1 MAENRFN
8 FAQIEQELEMI
19 IERFAENQ
27 NLLKLLYYNDKNAL
41 EKEDITDEKVLN
53 EILRQNIKII
63 PEIKIPERQN
73 SFIIITFDSYEK
85 NYSNPEFIDNTIYI
99 DVLCPLDE
107 DILRMNKYMLRPQ
120 LIMSEI
126 QKEIAESR
134 LTGIGKVEF
143 YNALALNLGTYWGYR
158 MAYSVINNG

>member
-19 IERFAENQ
+19 IEKFVENQ

-41 EKEDITDEKVLN
+41 EKEDITDEKILN

-63 PEIKIPERQN
+63 PEVKIPERQN

-107 DILRMNKYMLRPQ
+107 DILKMNKYMLRPQ

-143 YNALALNLGTYWGYR
+143 NNALTLNLGTYWGYR
-158 MAYSVINNG
+158 MNYSVINNG

>member
-27 NLLKLLYYNDKNAL
+27 NLLKLLYYNDKDAL
-41 EKEDITDEKVLN
+41 EKEDITDEKILN

-63 PEIKIPERQN
+63 PEVKIPERQN

-85 NYSNPEFIDNTIYI
+85 NYSNPLLWIGLLVGLFLLAKIIYES
-99 DVLCPLDE
+99 L
-107 DILRMNKYMLRPQ
+107 
-120 LIMSEI
+120 
-126 QKEIAESR
+126 QKE
-134 LTGIGKVEF
+134 K
-143 YNALALNLGTYWGYR
+143 
-158 MAYSVINNG
+158 

>member
-27 NLLKLLYYNDKNAL
+27 NLLKLLYYNDKDAL
-41 EKEDITDEKVLN
+41 EKEDITDEKILN

-63 PEIKIPERQN
+63 PEVKIPERQN

-99 DVLCPLDE
+99 DILCPLDE

-126 QKEIAESR
+126 QKAIAESR

-143 YNALALNLGTYWGYR
+143 NNALALNLGTYWGYR
-158 MAYSVINNG
+158 MNYSVINNG

>member
-27 NLLKLLYYNDKNAL
+27 NLLKLLYYNDKDAL
-41 EKEDITDEKVLN
+41 EKEDITDEKILN

-63 PEIKIPERQN
+63 PEVKIPERQN

-99 DVLCPLDE
+99 DILCPLDE

-134 LTGIGKVEF
+134 LTGIGEVEF
-143 YNALALNLGTYWGYR
+143 NNALTLNLGTYWGYR
-158 MAYSVINNG
+158 MNYSVINNG

>member
-27 NLLKLLYYNDKNAL
+27 NLLKLLYYNDKDAL
-41 EKEDITDEKVLN
+41 EKEDITDEKILN

-63 PEIKIPERQN
+63 PEVKIPERQN
-73 SFIIITFDSYEK
+73 SFIIITFDGYEK

-99 DVLCPLDE
+99 DILCPLDE

-143 YNALALNLGTYWGYR
+143 NNALTLNLGTYWGYR
-158 MAYSVINNG
+158 MNYSVINNG